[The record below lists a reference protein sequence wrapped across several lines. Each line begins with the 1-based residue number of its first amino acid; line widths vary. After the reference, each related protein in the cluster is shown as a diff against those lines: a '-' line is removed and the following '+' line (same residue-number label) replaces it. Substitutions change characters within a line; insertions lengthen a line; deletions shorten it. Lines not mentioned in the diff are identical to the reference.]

1 MIDVLVTALV
11 MFLIVGADQ
20 LDYMWKERKQAN
32 EYSNDRPDYRG
43 KHFAGGD
50 SDSVDNRA
58 D

>member
-1 MIDVLVTALV
+1 MVDVAVTALV

-20 LDYMWKERKQAN
+20 LDYMWKERRQAN
-32 EYSNDRPDYRG
+32 EYSNDRSNYRP

-50 SDSVDNRA
+50 SDSLDNRA